1 MIVRRGKDEGWLH
14 LDVHGVQKWA
24 TASGI
29 KFTNASPAHIPGRG
43 IGLVADRKITS
54 ELGQKPCQILEL
66 TEELVLSLEAV
77 KQHASFDQDF
87 REILESIG
95 EFGRVGFIILPPL
108 SLSST
113 SLVSFSA
120 TYLATRYALSALGS
134 KAFVDTV
141 FGGVGMC

>member
-43 IGLVADRKITS
+43 IGLVADHSIISKR
-54 ELGQKPCQILEL
+54 GQKPCQILEL

-87 REILESIG
+87 REVLESLG
-95 EFGRVGFIILPPL
+95 EFGRVGFVTVPPI
-108 SLSST
+108 SLNST
-113 SLVSFSA
+113 SLVSSSA
-120 TYLATRYALSALGS
+120 TYLAIRYALSALEEP
-134 KAFVDTV
+134 
-141 FGGVGMC
+141 C

>member
-14 LDVHGVQKWA
+14 LDVHGVQRWA

-29 KFTNASPAHIPGRG
+29 KFTSASPAHIPGRG
-43 IGLVADRKITS
+43 IGLVADHSVIS
-54 ELGQKPCQILEL
+54 ERGQKPCQILEL

-87 REILESIG
+87 REVLESIG
-95 EFGRVGFIILPPL
+95 EFGRVGLLALPSL
-108 SLSST
+108 SLNSK
-113 SLVSFSA
+113 SLVFFSA
-120 TYLATRYALSALGS
+120 TYSAIRYALSALGS

-141 FGGVGMC
+141 CGGVGMC